1 VCKVPQDADSVH
13 AIEEAVY
20 GVVRDYAG
28 SVSAE
33 HGIGVLK
40 RDWLHY
46 SRTTSELALMRTLK
60 QALDPRGIL
69 NPGKML

>member
-1 VCKVPQDADSVH
+1 
-13 AIEEAVY
+13 
-20 GVVRDYAG
+20 
-28 SVSAE
+28 VSAE